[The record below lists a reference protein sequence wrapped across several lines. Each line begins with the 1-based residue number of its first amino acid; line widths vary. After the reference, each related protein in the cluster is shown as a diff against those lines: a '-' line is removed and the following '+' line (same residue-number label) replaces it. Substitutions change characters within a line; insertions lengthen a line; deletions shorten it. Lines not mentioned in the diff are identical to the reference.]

1 MKDQHDDP
9 LIAEEMPTV
18 VRRGLQ
24 QLRETPPPVPASWQA
39 ARAAFL
45 TEARQ
50 LASESV
56 TFAPVVR
63 RKGWAGKTFHTLI
76 PSLKEANPMVMLL
89 KIALI
94 VSLMTG
100 TGVGAVAAAQGSLPG
115 SLLYPVKIA
124 WENAQARL
132 AATPEAQLEQ
142 ALAMAQVRIAEML
155 QLAERGQDIP
165 NQTVE
170 RYELHLNA
178 AIQAMGELPE
188 PTQTQTRAQIQEQLA
203 LHEQILA
210 QIRERLQEHAAGAAP
225 GAALE
230 TPLREMDGI
239 LKRSQDRLQDPHGD
253 PPAIRPP
260 DPQRTPNPEAPAPDP
275 GEPNPTEPAPGAGEP
290 GGGPGPNPTAPGAG
304 PGPAPTEVAPGPGEP
319 GAGPGEPGVGP
330 GDPTPDPPPMEPTL
344 APNEPGATPGEP
356 GAGPG
361 PNPTEPGP
369 TVTPGPQYP

>member
-1 MKDQHDDP
+1 MKNQHHDP
-9 LIAEEMPTV
+9 LITEEMPTV
-18 VRRGLQ
+18 VRQGLQ

-50 LASESV
+50 LTSESV

-63 RKGWAGKTFHTLI
+63 RKSWVAKTFHTLI
-76 PSLKEANPMVMLL
+76 PSFKEANPMVVLL

-100 TGVGAVAAAQGSLPG
+100 ASAGAIAAAQNSLPG
-115 SLLYPVKIA
+115 SPLYPMKIA
-124 WENAQARL
+124 WENTQARL
-132 AATPEAQLEQ
+132 AATPEARLEQ
-142 ALAMAQVRIAEML
+142 ALTMAQVRVAEMV

-225 GAALE
+225 GAAPE

-239 LKRSQDRLQDPHGD
+239 LKRSRDRLQDPHGD

-260 DPQRTPNPEAPAPDP
+260 DPQRTPNPDVPAPGP
-275 GEPNPTEPAPGAGEP
+275 GEPNPAEPAPGAGEP

-304 PGPAPTEVAPGPGEP
+304 PGPDPTEVAPGPGEP
-319 GAGPGEPGVGP
+319 GAGPG
-330 GDPTPDPPPMEPTL
+330 DPTPEPPPVEPTL
-344 APNEPGATPGEP
+344 APNEPGVGPGEP

-361 PNPTEPGP
+361 PNPTEAGP
-369 TVTPGPQYP
+369 TTTPGPQHP